1 MVSVPPEIRAR
12 GPSALEAYNKALA
25 DGKTSVKRVPIM
37 LIGQDRAGKTSLKKS
52 LRGIGFDPKEGSTVG
67 IDVDPSCFKVTTEM
81 WRTGTTEKDQNA
93 DAAISFDRHAAMWVV
108 GQLKKEG
115 ETGLLEDRMEEI
127 KNLPDSKV
135 TEIPRQPGPTES
147 SKEAEH
153 IQSSSEARVT
163 FREDVHQVVLGPSK
177 QNLEDSDGFAPR
189 VPEVVAVETET
200 LLQGGREDGRDDV
213 YSTLWDFSGQSV
225 YYVTHPLFLTARA
238 IFCLVYDLSLN
249 PDDEAPPLVR
259 QGVYEPFREEFN
271 LNTNMDYLDF
281 WMRSVASLA
290 SLDQNSDISAKSE
303 GLTIK
308 IPAVCLVCTHADTPY
323 DNGNPRK
330 LAYKILGRLRK
341 KPYGNHLLDVFVVDN
356 TKSGTKSEC
365 QEVVRLRQ
373 RILTLAKT
381 LPHANEDIPI
391 KWLKFVKCLSALK
404 ERGNKYI
411 SLKSATVIA
420 SEECNIVEDKE
431 LKTLVN
437 YLHDLRSLIHF
448 DDSPKLSKIVV
459 LDPQWL
465 IDVFKKVITVQPAY
479 ECKEEKFLQLWG
491 KLEEGFLDEKLLR
504 HMWEPLLENSDTCD
518 SLVEI
523 MEKFSLLCRWPS
535 GTSENESYLVPSM
548 LSSHPSKE
556 ITELVESA
564 SIPSLFLKFGSGHV
578 PPGFFPRLVLK
589 FFQCGEFWKQ
599 AKSKLFHNFARFF
612 TSDDENCSVI
622 LFCHSSSIEIVVHK
636 GNRTL
641 ALAGD
646 HSSARALSTDF
657 QCHTVATEVSCAGAV
672 RRRLGLMIE
681 CMRNEFSWLRDIK
694 YELCVL
700 CPVCCYKGAVKY
712 CGTDRKQRC
721 KEEQCLHFLPIS
733 ELCSGKENTFCN
745 RSATAQD
752 TQISV
757 MQFSHW
763 FDPSGHQVTNCTFQ
777 NEVRWQILSVFNE
790 WTDTIM
796 LYCNACTPQK
806 LCALSVPVKGTQK
819 FCSEYM
825 RYNIK

>member
-1 MVSVPPEIRAR
+1 MKYPFFVSVPPEILAR

-25 DGKTSVKRVPIM
+25 DGKTSVRRVPIM

-52 LRGIGFDPKEGSTVG
+52 LRGIGFDPNEGSTVG
-67 IDVDPSCFKVTTEM
+67 IDVDPSCFKVNTET
-81 WRTGTTEKDQNA
+81 WITGTTEKDQNP

-108 GQLKKEG
+108 DQLKKEG
-115 ETGLLEDRMEEI
+115 ETGLLGDSIEEI
-127 KNLPDSKV
+127 ENPSDSKI
-135 TEIPRQPGPTES
+135 TEITQQPGRTES
-147 SKEAEH
+147 SKDVEH
-153 IQSSSEARVT
+153 IKNPSEARVT
-163 FREDVHQVVLGPSK
+163 FSEDVHQVPLGPSK
-177 QNLEDSDGFAPR
+177 QNVEDSDGFAPC

-200 LLQGGREDGRDDV
+200 LLQGGWEDSREDV

-249 PDDEAPPLVR
+249 PDDVAPPLVR

-271 LNTNMDYLDF
+271 LKTNMDYLDF
-281 WMRSVASLA
+281 WMRSVASLS
-290 SLDQNSDISAKSE
+290 SLDQNSDLSPKSE
-303 GLTIK
+303 GPTTKL
-308 IPAVCLVCTHADTPY
+308 PAVFLVCTHADAY
-323 DNGNPRK
+323 DNRDSRE
-330 LAYKILGRLRK
+330 LAYKIFGRLLK
-341 KPYGNHLLDVFVVDN
+341 KPYGSHLVGVFVVDN

-365 QEVVRLRQ
+365 QGVVSLRQ
-373 RILTLAKT
+373 RVLALAKN

-391 KWLKFVKCLSALK
+391 KWLKFVKSLSALK
-404 ERGNKYI
+404 EKGNKYI
-411 SLKSATVIA
+411 SLESATVIA

-431 LKTLVN
+431 FTTLLN

-479 ECKEEKFLQLWG
+479 ECEEEEFLQLWG
-491 KLEEGFLDEKLLR
+491 KLEEEGILDEKLLT

-523 MEKFSLLCRWPS
+523 MEKFSLLCRWLS
-535 GTSENESYLVPSM
+535 DTSENKSYLVPSM
-548 LSSHPSKE
+548 LSSHPPEE

-564 SIPSLFLKFGSGHV
+564 SIPSLLLKFGNGHV

-612 TSDDENCSVI
+612 TCDDESCSVI
-622 LFCHSSSIEIVVHK
+622 LLCHSSSVEIVVHK
-636 GNRTL
+636 ANRTL

-646 HSSARALSTDF
+646 HSPARALSTDF
-657 QCHTVATEVSCAGAV
+657 QCHTIATEVTCAGAV

-681 CMRNEFSWLRDIK
+681 CLRNEFSWLRDMK
-694 YELCVL
+694 YEMCVL

-712 CGTDRKQRC
+712 CGTHRKQRC
-721 KEEQCLHFLPIS
+721 KEEQCLHFLSIS
-733 ELCSGKENTFCN
+733 ELCSGKENTFCD
-745 RSATAQD
+745 RSVTAQD

-757 MQFSHW
+757 MDF
-763 FDPSGHQVTNCTFQ
+763 FTLV
-777 NEVRWQILSVFNE
+777 
-790 WTDTIM
+790 
-796 LYCNACTPQK
+796 
-806 LCALSVPVKGTQK
+806 
-819 FCSEYM
+819 
-825 RYNIK
+825 